1 MPSGSYLEDNDDDG
15 ETAAGSRMAHLLSI
29 MNVEN
34 VMVVVTRWY
43 GGIKL
48 GGDRFRLI
56 NQVSREALVAGGFV
70 ANETTDGN
78 NKKHGKKG
86 KR

>member
-1 MPSGSYLEDNDDDG
+1 MIQDNDDDG
-15 ETAAGSRMAHLLSI
+15 EAAAGGRLGHLLSV
-29 MNVEN
+29 MKVEN

-56 NQVSREALVAGGFV
+56 NSVAREAVVRLEEREGKGVKGG
-70 ANETTDGN
+70 
-78 NKKHGKKG
+78 GK
-86 KR
+86 